1 MLQALLFSADT
12 ESVVHLSDVFREGGF
27 AVQSVATLQEARTA
41 LLREMPDVA
50 LVDFDQLGPE
60 GIAFLENSRLGQ
72 AAELILITA
81 DADLGSAIRGMQL
94 GASDYL
100 EKPVNEVR
108 LMAALDRIK
117 AGVTEVAPEKAGAV
131 KAAGLGIMHGDSPPM
146 RRLFALLRKV
156 GPTGMTVLL
165 TGESGVGKELAA
177 QIIHQLSGRSARPL
191 VAVNC
196 GAITPDL
203 LESELFGH
211 EKGSFT
217 GANRQHIGFFER
229 AQGGTLFLDEI
240 TETSP
245 ALQAKLL
252 RALETRQVRRVGGEE
267 ELSLDVRVIAATN
280 RDPEEAV
287 RQGSLREDLYYRLAQ
302 FPIRV
307 PALRER
313 GDDIVLLAELFLA
326 ALRKAHGLTKQF
338 SPEVRELFRLH
349 DWPGNVRELQ
359 NAVGRAYVLA
369 GETIEPDDLPPGVVE
384 GGPIDRSH
392 LRLLVGLPLA
402 EVERRAILATVEHLA
417 GDKKAAAKALGI
429 SLKTLYTKLKK
440 YRASQAAR

>member
-1 MLQALLFSADT
+1 MLQALLFSGDT
-12 ESVVHLSDVFREGGF
+12 ESLIHLSDVFREGGY
-27 AVQSVATLQEARTA
+27 AVQSVATLREARAA

-94 GASDYL
+94 GASDYI
-100 EKPVNEVR
+100 EKPVDEVR
-108 LMAALDRIK
+108 LVAALDRIK
-117 AGVTEVAPEKAGAV
+117 AGVAEVAPEKSGAV
-131 KAAGLGIMHGDSPPM
+131 KAAGLGIMHGESPPM

-177 QIIHQLSGRSARPL
+177 QVIHQLSGRSARPM

-217 GANRQHIGFFER
+217 GASRQHIGFFER
-229 AQGGTLFLDEI
+229 AQGSTLFLDEI

-280 RDPEEAV
+280 RNPEEAV
-287 RQGSLREDLYYRLAQ
+287 RQGTLREDLYYRLAQ

-313 GDDIVLLAELFLA
+313 GDDIVLLAETFLA
-326 ALRKAHGLTKQF
+326 ALGEAHGLTKQF
-338 SPEVRELFRLH
+338 STEVRELFRLH

-402 EVERRAILATVEHLA
+402 EVERRAILATVEHLS
-417 GDKKAAAKALGI
+417 GDKKAAARALGI

-440 YRASQAAR
+440 YRAGQVKP